1 MPQAS
6 VKRLIEAD
14 KQKLIELVLDIEKYK
29 DFIPYCLD
37 SKVYERNDKGDKIFI
52 VADLTIGKGIFKDT
66 YKSDVKYHKLDNTIY
81 VTNIDGPLRYL
92 ENVWKFTEKDNIT
105 EVSFDVNFELV
116 RLLQNQEYLI
126 NSLIHI
132 NFYLMTQILCRPK
145 FLLHQLLKNFH

>member
-37 SKVYERNDKGDKIFI
+37 SKVYERNDQGDKIFI

-66 YKSDVKYHKLDNTIY
+66 YKSDVKYNKLDNTIY
-81 VTNIDGPLRYL
+81 VTNIDGPLKYL

-105 EVSFDVNFELV
+105 EVSFDVDFELKNKF
-116 RLLQNQEYLI
+116 LNI
-126 NSLIHI
+126 
-132 NFYLMTQILCRPK
+132 LMTKSFNYGLNKIADAFQNRAEELFR
-145 FLLHQLLKNFH
+145 NT

>member
-66 YKSDVKYHKLDNTIY
+66 YKSDVKYNKLNNTIY
-81 VTNIDGPLRYL
+81 GTNIDGPLRYL
-92 ENVWKFTEKDNIT
+92 ENVWKFTEKDNFT
-105 EVSFDVNFELV
+105 EVSFDVDFELKNIF
-116 RLLQNQEYLI
+116 LNI
-126 NSLIHI
+126 
-132 NFYLMTQILCRPK
+132 LMTKSFNYGLNKIADAFQNRAEELFR
-145 FLLHQLLKNFH
+145 NT

>member
-37 SKVYERNDKGDKIFI
+37 SKVYERNDTGDKIFI
-52 VADLTIGKGIFKDT
+52 DADLTIGKGIFKDT
-66 YKSDVKYHKLDNTIY
+66 YKSDVKYNKLDNTIY
-81 VTNIDGPLRYL
+81 VTNIDGPLRHL

-105 EVSFDVNFELV
+105 EVSFDVDFELKNKF
-116 RLLQNQEYLI
+116 LNI
-126 NSLIHI
+126 
-132 NFYLMTQILCRPK
+132 LMTKSFNYGLNKIADAFQNRAEELFR
-145 FLLHQLLKNFH
+145 NT

>member
-66 YKSDVKYHKLDNTIY
+66 YKSDVKYNKLNNTIH

-92 ENVWKFTEKDNIT
+92 ENVWKFTEKDNFT
-105 EVSFDVNFELV
+105 EVSFDVDFELKNKF
-116 RLLQNQEYLI
+116 LNI
-126 NSLIHI
+126 
-132 NFYLMTQILCRPK
+132 LMTKSFNYGLSKIADAFQNRAEELFR
-145 FLLHQLLKNFH
+145 NT

>member
-66 YKSDVKYHKLDNTIY
+66 YKSDVKYNKLDNTIY

-92 ENVWKFTEKDNIT
+92 ENVWKFNEKDNIT
-105 EVSFDVNFELV
+105 EVSFDVDFELKNKF
-116 RLLQNQEYLI
+116 LNI
-126 NSLIHI
+126 
-132 NFYLMTQILCRPK
+132 LMTKSFNYGLNKIADAFQNRAEELFR
-145 FLLHQLLKNFH
+145 NT

>member
-66 YKSDVKYHKLDNTIY
+66 YKSDVKYNKLDNTIY

-105 EVSFDVNFELV
+105 EVSFDVNFELKNKF
-116 RLLQNQEYLI
+116 LNI
-126 NSLIHI
+126 
-132 NFYLMTQILCRPK
+132 LMTKSFNYGLNKIADAFQNRAEELVR
-145 FLLHQLLKNFH
+145 NT

>member
-66 YKSDVKYHKLDNTIY
+66 YKSDVKYNKLDNTIY

-92 ENVWKFTEKDNIT
+92 ENVRKFTEKNNIT
-105 EVSFDVNFELV
+105 EVSFDVDFELKNKF
-116 RLLQNQEYLI
+116 LNI
-126 NSLIHI
+126 
-132 NFYLMTQILCRPK
+132 LMTKSFNYGLNKIADAFQNRAEELFR
-145 FLLHQLLKNFH
+145 NT

>member
-66 YKSDVKYHKLDNTIY
+66 YKSDVKYNKINNTIY

-105 EVSFDVNFELV
+105 EVSFDVDFELKNKF
-116 RLLQNQEYLI
+116 LNI
-126 NSLIHI
+126 
-132 NFYLMTQILCRPK
+132 LMTKSFNYGLNKIADAFQNRAEELFR
-145 FLLHQLLKNFH
+145 NT

>member
-66 YKSDVKYHKLDNTIY
+66 YKSDVKYNKLNNTIY

-105 EVSFDVNFELV
+105 EVSFDVDFELKNKF
-116 RLLQNQEYLI
+116 LNI
-126 NSLIHI
+126 
-132 NFYLMTQILCRPK
+132 LMTKSFNYGLNKIADAFQNRAEE
-145 FLLHQLLKNFH
+145 LLRNT

>member
-66 YKSDVKYHKLDNTIY
+66 YKSDVKYNKLDNTIY

-105 EVSFDVNFELV
+105 EVSFDVDFELKNKF
-116 RLLQNQEYLI
+116 LNI
-126 NSLIHI
+126 
-132 NFYLMTQILCRPK
+132 LMTKSFNYGLSKIADAFQNRTEELFR
-145 FLLHQLLKNFH
+145 NT

>member
-37 SKVYERNDKGDKIFI
+37 SKVYERNDTGDKIFI

-66 YKSDVKYHKLDNTIY
+66 YKSDVKYNKLDNTIY

-105 EVSFDVNFELV
+105 EVSFDVDFELKNKF
-116 RLLQNQEYLI
+116 LNI
-126 NSLIHI
+126 
-132 NFYLMTQILCRPK
+132 LMTKSFNYGLNKIADAFQNRAEELFR
-145 FLLHQLLKNFH
+145 NT

>member
-66 YKSDVKYHKLDNTIY
+66 YKSDVKYNKLDNTIY

-105 EVSFDVNFELV
+105 EVSFDVDFELK
-116 RLLQNQEYLI
+116 N
-126 NSLIHI
+126 
-132 NFYLMTQILCRPK
+132 K
-145 FLLHQLLKNFH
+145 FLNILMIKSFNYGLNKIADAFQNRAEELFRNT

>member
-66 YKSDVKYHKLDNTIY
+66 YKSDVKYNKLDNTIY

-105 EVSFDVNFELV
+105 EVSFDVDFELKNKF
-116 RLLQNQEYLI
+116 LNI
-126 NSLIHI
+126 
-132 NFYLMTQILCRPK
+132 LMTKSFQYGLEKIADAFQKRAESL
-145 FLLHQLLKNFH
+145 

>member
-66 YKSDVKYHKLDNTIY
+66 YKSDVKYNKLDNTIY

-92 ENVWKFTEKDNIT
+92 ENVWKFTEKDNFT
-105 EVSFDVNFELV
+105 EVSFDVDFELKNKF
-116 RLLQNQEYLI
+116 LNI
-126 NSLIHI
+126 
-132 NFYLMTQILCRPK
+132 LMTKSFNYGLNKIADAFQNRAEELFR
-145 FLLHQLLKNFH
+145 NT

>member
-66 YKSDVKYHKLDNTIY
+66 YKSDVKYNKLDNTIY

-105 EVSFDVNFELV
+105 EVAFDVDFELKNKF
-116 RLLQNQEYLI
+116 LNI
-126 NSLIHI
+126 
-132 NFYLMTQILCRPK
+132 LMTKSFNYGLNKIADAFQNRAEELFR
-145 FLLHQLLKNFH
+145 NT

>member
-66 YKSDVKYHKLDNTIY
+66 YKSDVKYNKLDNTIY

-92 ENVWKFTEKDNIT
+92 ENIWKFTEKDNIT
-105 EVSFDVNFELV
+105 EVAFDVNFELKNKF
-116 RLLQNQEYLI
+116 LNI
-126 NSLIHI
+126 
-132 NFYLMTQILCRPK
+132 LMTKSFNYGLNKIADAFQNRAEELFR
-145 FLLHQLLKNFH
+145 NT

>member
-66 YKSDVKYHKLDNTIY
+66 YKSDVKYNKLNNTIY
-81 VTNIDGPLRYL
+81 VTNLDGPLRYL
-92 ENVWKFTEKDNIT
+92 ENIWKFTEKDNIT
-105 EVSFDVNFELV
+105 EVSFDVDFELKNKF
-116 RLLQNQEYLI
+116 LNI
-126 NSLIHI
+126 
-132 NFYLMTQILCRPK
+132 LMTKSFNYGLNKIADAFQNRAEELFR
-145 FLLHQLLKNFH
+145 NT

>member
-66 YKSDVKYHKLDNTIY
+66 YKSDVKYNKLNNTIY

-105 EVSFDVNFELV
+105 EVAFDVNFGLKNKF
-116 RLLQNQEYLI
+116 LNI
-126 NSLIHI
+126 
-132 NFYLMTQILCRPK
+132 LMTKSFNYGLNKIADAFQNRAEELFR
-145 FLLHQLLKNFH
+145 NT

>member
-66 YKSDVKYHKLDNTIY
+66 YKSDVKYNKLDNTIY

-105 EVSFDVNFELV
+105 EVSFDVNFELKNKF
-116 RLLQNQEYLI
+116 LNI
-126 NSLIHI
+126 
-132 NFYLMTQILCRPK
+132 LMTKSFNYGLNKIADAFQNRAEELFR
-145 FLLHQLLKNFH
+145 NT

>member
-66 YKSDVKYHKLDNTIY
+66 YKSDVKYNKLDNTIY

-105 EVSFDVNFELV
+105 EVAFDVNFELKNKF
-116 RLLQNQEYLI
+116 LNI
-126 NSLIHI
+126 
-132 NFYLMTQILCRPK
+132 LMTKSFNYGLNKIADAFQNRAEELFR
-145 FLLHQLLKNFH
+145 NT

>member
-37 SKVYERNDKGDKIFI
+37 SKVYERDDKGDKIFI

-66 YKSDVKYHKLDNTIY
+66 YKSDVKYNKLNNTIY

-92 ENVWKFTEKDNIT
+92 ENVWKFTEKDKIT
-105 EVSFDVNFELV
+105 EVSFDVDFELKNKF
-116 RLLQNQEYLI
+116 LNI
-126 NSLIHI
+126 
-132 NFYLMTQILCRPK
+132 LMTKSFNYGLNKIADAFQNRAEELFR
-145 FLLHQLLKNFH
+145 NT

>member
-66 YKSDVKYHKLDNTIY
+66 YKSDVKYNKLNNTIY
-81 VTNIDGPLRYL
+81 VTNIDGPLKYL
-92 ENVWKFTEKDNIT
+92 KIYFSI
-105 EVSFDVNFELV
+105 
-116 RLLQNQEYLI
+116 QNQ
-126 NSLIHI
+126 H
-132 NFYLMTQILCRPK
+132 QKIL
-145 FLLHQLLKNFH
+145 Q

>member
-37 SKVYERNDKGDKIFI
+37 SKVYERNDEGDKIFI

-66 YKSDVKYHKLDNTIY
+66 YKSDVKYNKLDNTIY

-105 EVSFDVNFELV
+105 EVSFDVDFELK
-116 RLLQNQEYLI
+116 N
-126 NSLIHI
+126 
-132 NFYLMTQILCRPK
+132 K
-145 FLLHQLLKNFH
+145 FLNILIAKSFNYGLNKIADAFQNRAEELFRNT

>member
-66 YKSDVKYHKLDNTIY
+66 YKSDVKYNKLDNTIY

-105 EVSFDVNFELV
+105 EVSFDVDFELKNKF
-116 RLLQNQEYLI
+116 LNI
-126 NSLIHI
+126 
-132 NFYLMTQILCRPK
+132 LMTKSFKYGLNKIADAFQNRAEELFR
-145 FLLHQLLKNFH
+145 NT

>member
-66 YKSDVKYHKLDNTIY
+66 YKSDVKYNKLNNTIY

-105 EVSFDVNFELV
+105 EVSFDVDFELKNKF
-116 RLLQNQEYLI
+116 LNI
-126 NSLIHI
+126 
-132 NFYLMTQILCRPK
+132 LMTKSFNYGLSKIADAFQNRAEELFR
-145 FLLHQLLKNFH
+145 NT